1 MSCAEDSRSAAADTV
16 PLRYTDERHGDAQ
29 QFLVEEAHLLD
40 TSQFEAWLDLLD
52 PLVHYRM
59 PVRVTAVKSAVEAD
73 VQTMDHFDE
82 NLYSLRKRV
91 ERFQTDHAWTEDPQ
105 SRLRHHVSNVRT
117 FATDQTNCLI
127 VESALLLYRSRGDR
141 NAPSMLSAGRRDVL
155 VDSCSGLRLRD
166 RLIEIDE
173 SVLRTQ
179 NLAIFL

>member
-1 MSCAEDSRSAAADTV
+1 MPVHTNAPLLYSDDRHHAAS
-16 PLRYTDERHGDAQ
+16 

-40 TSQFEAWLDLLD
+40 TAQFEAWLGLLH
-52 PLVHYRM
+52 PSIRYRM
-59 PVRVTAVKSAVEAD
+59 PVRVTSVKAAEESS

-82 NLYSLRKRV
+82 DWYSLRKRV
-91 ERFQTDHAWTEDPQ
+91 ERFQTAHAWTEDPQ

-117 FATDQTNCLI
+117 FAGATDDQLV

-141 NAPSMLSAGRRDVL
+141 NPPSMLSAGRTDTL
-155 VDSCSGLRLRD
+155 TDTPDGLRLTT